1 MILYFADRRMNI
13 LGLVGTRLSNGIVIK
28 DDLKTDELKVGVTT
42 FEFYM
47 EFNDQKRKQ
56 AETWAEVGNYILR
69 KNGNECEFYTI
80 IESECNVEKKELYVY
95 AEDAGLDLLNEVV
108 GAYDADKAY
117 PIDYYINKFAY
128 DSGFEIGIN
137 EVSDLSRKLK
147 WEGEQTAT
155 ERILSVATQFDNA
168 EIGYSFAVDHLSVSH
183 KYINIYKRRG
193 NSSGI
198 ELRMNRDLDNIITKK
213 SVANLAT
220 ALTVTGGTPEGAETP
235 ITLNGFAYDDGDIY
249 LSGTL
254 LKSRKS
260 LQKWSRYLSES
271 GSDEGHIVVPYSY
284 DTTSQ
289 SELCNRAVSKLKKI
303 CDMEV
308 NYEVNIAILPE
319 ETRIGDTVNIVDDT
333 GELYLTARVLKFEV
347 SVSNGSKKATL
358 GDYLIRSSG
367 VSEKLEDLAEQF
379 KNIAQNRQFYTW
391 IAYADDK
398 YGTGISLEPD
408 GKKYLGT
415 AVNQPVKEPSIMN
428 PFVYEWVLIKGEDSV
443 SVKVYSVNGTVFKNT
458 GVATTMLVTV
468 YVGEHVI
475 DTSSKLREHFGDQAK
490 IIWKSK
496 QIGELEYT
504 QIPEDDPRM
513 SDGGFIFGVT
523 PDDVYMRLTF
533 NCCLDY

>member
-1 MILYFADRRMNI
+1 MNI